1 MIIAMSTIGRLRIAC
16 SVGFSELVG
25 VSDCVP
31 RKKMPLKPAW
41 KLLAV
46 ICTRK
51 LPEPTLSNLK
61 VPLFAV
67 VVVALTAPLE
77 FEQRH
82 LQAGDPILVR
92 EDLTALRSDA
102 SARSRA
108 TPVP

>member
-1 MIIAMSTIGRLRIAC
+1 MIIAMSTIGKLRIAC
-16 SVGFSELVG
+16 RVGFNELVG

-51 LPEPTLSNLK
+51 LPEPTPSNLK
-61 VPLFAV
+61 VPLLAV

-77 FEQRH
+77 FEQRD
-82 LQAGDPILVR
+82 LEAGHAILVG
-92 EDLTALRSDA
+92 EHLAALGSDA

-108 TPVP
+108 TPVR

>member
-16 SVGFSELVG
+16 NVGFSELVG

-77 FEQRH
+77 
-82 LQAGDPILVR
+82 LS
-92 EDLTALRSDA
+92 SDTF
-102 SARSRA
+102 SPGIPSSSGN
-108 TPVP
+108 T